1 MQILCSNCNKNK
13 GANRIWF
20 LEPIIF
26 KKNLNNKFEDYTSG
40 MIYMHLSSFY
50 DDELINLNNY
60 GMFKKN
66 QFQIILECIK
76 DVLNDK
82 KMKKLDDHLNALKRL
97 PKPRTR
103 WRRVGFAEWETE
115 Y

>member
-1 MQILCSNCNKNK
+1 
-13 GANRIWF
+13 
-20 LEPIIF
+20 
-26 KKNLNNKFEDYTSG
+26 
-40 MIYMHLSSFY
+40 MHLSSFY